1 MKTASYQNFLQQI
14 QSGKITTDKQRVYQ
28 SIKNNPN
35 ITLRE
40 LRKNLKMKHQTVS
53 ARLSD
58 LLDLGVVEICG
69 TKETIKNGHILI
81 DSRLKSQEI
90 EMLIEKNQE
99 GRKTERFKRSILNVL
114 SFSNRLD
121 EEAKN
126 NLLKELKLI
135 QKSYII
141 DIMNS
146 GQQNEIY

>member
-28 SIKNNPN
+28 EIKNNTN

-40 LRKNLKMKHQTVS
+40 LRKTLKMKHQTVS

-69 TKETIKNGHILI
+69 TKETVKNGHISI
-81 DSRLKSQEI
+81 DSKLKVQEI

-99 GRKTERFKRSILNVL
+99 ERNQERFKRSVLNVL
-114 SFSNRLD
+114 SFDDHLD
-121 EEAKN
+121 EETKN
-126 NLLKELKLI
+126 NLLKLI
-135 QKSYII
+135 K
-141 DIMNS
+141 
-146 GQQNEIY
+146 